1 MAAEEG
7 TAIQTVLTAAPSGF
21 VSDGNIYGLKKD
33 DAVFAKVESGTE
45 IAAHTA
51 YLRLADSE
59 VKSIRIVLGDDT
71 TGIDAIE
78 NSVLSG
84 NAVYNINGQR
94 MSVLRKGINIVNG
107 KKVIIK

>member
-1 MAAEEG
+1 M
-7 TAIQTVLTAAPSGF
+7 
-21 VSDGNIYGLKKD
+21 
-33 DAVFAKVESGTE
+33 
-45 IAAHTA
+45 
-51 YLRLADSE
+51 
-59 VKSIRIVLGDDT
+59 LGDDT